1 MPICKH
7 EDFLLSTNNYRNL
20 LGIDHGSKY
29 LPIIKQAKYIGS
41 FFVTRAIKIGKEKTD
56 ERLNE
61 ITINNNK
68 VISILSGKWNTCV
81 GVAKKIDK
89 MLV

>member
-1 MPICKH
+1 M
-7 EDFLLSTNNYRNL
+7 
-20 LGIDHGSKY
+20 
-29 LPIIKQAKYIGS
+29 
-41 FFVTRAIKIGKEKTD
+41 TRAIKIGKEKTD